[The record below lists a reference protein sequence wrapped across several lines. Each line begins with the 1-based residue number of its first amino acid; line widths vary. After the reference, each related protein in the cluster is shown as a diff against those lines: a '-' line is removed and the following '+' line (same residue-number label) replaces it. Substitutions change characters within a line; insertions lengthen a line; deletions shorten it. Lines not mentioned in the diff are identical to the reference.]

1 MSLRSITRAKIRRS
15 VPLALAGAVWLAAA
29 LPGHASD
36 SVLKPTGSGPVPPSA
51 CKTPATVISA
61 SGFTLVCG
69 KRIPAGI
76 FLGAYLTT
84 SSDDAIDGC
93 AKRCLTSSSCR
104 AFSLEDRDPPAARM
118 CSLFGSVESISD
130 APASAWVVG
139 MRVDASLTGGK
150 SAGADWDFNYPHG
163 TKFNKPVIVFQPADP
178 GSSTVDAKGTI
189 SKSVGGMFTGWGKF
203 ASQFNKSVTG
213 FWADNASGPG
223 DKPEVS
229 LTPDM
234 KALQPVY
241 FATDRKRIA
250 TAALATS
257 LSDEPVMEMTYGR
270 AIVSIPEKH
279 KIGTVER
286 PKFRFIRLGFE
297 PETDREHF
305 RIKVMDWLERDA
317 FVGEL
322 KGAADSLLLFI
333 HGYNVPFADALF
345 KAAQIAYDANF
356 AGSVLV
362 FAWPSAGNPLKYD
375 KDRESADF
383 AAPHLVQTLR
393 LISEEIGKKNVYV
406 VAHSMGNQI
415 LVNALKE
422 AALSKIDLSILELVM
437 AAPDIDRKVFE
448 SKADQVR
455 AIAKNITL
463 YASAADKALRASGE
477 KSFGTRLGFVGQEGP
492 NIFPGI
498 EVIDVTAVGDDML
511 GLNHSVA
518 TASRAVLDD
527 LGRLIRSITH
537 LPPDLRTPTLKF
549 MPNKTHVRYWL
560 YPP

>member
-1 MSLRSITRAKIRRS
+1 MSLRSITRSTIRHG
-15 VPLALAGAVWLAAA
+15 VPLAGAVWLAAV

-36 SVLKPTGSGPVPPSA
+36 TVLKATGSGPVPPSA
-51 CKTPATVISA
+51 CRTPATIISA

-76 FLGAYLTT
+76 FLGAYLAA
-84 SSDDAIDGC
+84 SSDDAIDDC
-93 AKRCLTSSSCR
+93 AKRCLASSSCR
-104 AFSLEDRDPPAARM
+104 AFSLEDRDPPATRM

-139 MRVDASLTGGK
+139 MRVDARSAGGK
-150 SAGADWDFNYPHG
+150 SAGADWDFNWPQG
-163 TKFNKPVIVFQPADP
+163 TKFNKPVIVFQPSDLGA
-178 GSSTVDAKGTI
+178 STVDAKGTI
-189 SKSVGGMFTGWGKF
+189 SKSIGGMFTGWGKF
-203 ASQFNKSVTG
+203 ASQFDKSMTG

-223 DKPEVS
+223 DKPEVA

-250 TAALATS
+250 TAALETS
-257 LSDEPVMEMTYGR
+257 LSDEPVMDMTYGR

-286 PKFRFIRLGFE
+286 PKFRFIRLGTE

-305 RIKVMDWLERDA
+305 RIKAMDWLGRDA

-362 FAWPSAGNPLKYD
+362 FAWPSAGNLLKYD

-393 LISEEIGKKNVYV
+393 LLSEEIGKKNVYV

-415 LVNALKE
+415 LVNALKD
-422 AALSKIDLSILELVM
+422 AA
-437 AAPDIDRKVFE
+437 
-448 SKADQVR
+448 
-455 AIAKNITL
+455 
-463 YASAADKALRASGE
+463 
-477 KSFGTRLGFVGQEGP
+477 
-492 NIFPGI
+492 
-498 EVIDVTAVGDDML
+498 
-511 GLNHSVA
+511 
-518 TASRAVLDD
+518 
-527 LGRLIRSITH
+527 
-537 LPPDLRTPTLKF
+537 LRTPATISES
-549 MPNKTHVRYWL
+549 
-560 YPP
+560 